1 MKLEEKL
8 GFDKIR
14 EFLAGHCLSPLG
26 ERWVSKISFSADLKQ
41 IKKWLTQT
49 EELKSI
55 LSAEE
60 GFPQSN
66 YFDLTEALEKSKV
79 PGAFLEPEEF
89 GTLRAALNT
98 ILDARDFL
106 IRHAEQ
112 YPELSQLAQAF
123 FLDRS
128 LLKSIDHKIDEKSQI
143 RDKASPE
150 LATIRKKLISE
161 QQHLRKTLD
170 RVFRTVKGSG
180 YIPEGSSL
188 TIRDGRMVIP
198 VAAEH
203 KKRIKGFIHDE
214 SATGHTVFIEPAEAL
229 DINNSLRE
237 LTYAEKR
244 EMIKIL
250 IGLTDEMRTQI
261 EPLKEAFYFLGL
273 IDFIRAKARLA
284 KDLNAVAPEIKP
296 LPGMDWKAVFHPL
309 LFFSHQQTGKQ
320 VVPLDI
326 RLEKACKILI
336 ISGPNAGGKSVAL
349 KTVGL
354 TQYMLQCGLLVPMDE
369 TSAGGIFENIFIDIG
384 DEQSIE
390 NDLSTYSSHLTNMK
404 WFLRKSAGHSLVLL
418 DEFGTGTEPQFGA
431 AIAEAI
437 LQVLLEKGV
446 YGVITTHYSN
456 IKAFAEEHAG
466 IQNGAMQFDL
476 KTLEPLY
483 RLEVGRPGS
492 SFALEIAGKIGLP
505 PEVLA
510 RAEQLLG
517 KDRVDFDKMLNELD
531 KEKQEVSKK
540 EKELSGKEKELNQL
554 KNRYE
559 TLKTELETNQ
569 KKIINQAKSEA
580 AEILSTTNKE
590 IEKTIRHIKEN
601 RAEKKETLKIR
612 QKLDHYK
619 AGIQKEDTAETKETV
634 AVSGEIRAGDAVRIK
649 GKSMV
654 GEVVDVKEKDAEVM
668 MGDLKSTI
676 KLARLEKVSRQQIR
690 QQQRERKALSNTLDL
705 SNKLRD
711 FSTTL
716 ELRGKRGEE
725 ALPLLESFL
734 DSGLLFG
741 RNELKILHGKGDGI
755 LKQIVREYLRSVDFV
770 KTFRDEDV
778 ELGGAGITVVY
789 LK

>member
-26 ERWVSKISFSADLKQ
+26 EKWVTKISFSSDFKL

-49 EELKSI
+49 EELKNII
-55 LSAEE
+55 LAEE

-66 YFDLTEALEKSKV
+66 YFDLSEALEKSKI

-89 GTLRAALNT
+89 GTLRASLNT

-106 IRHAEQ
+106 TNRAEQ

-128 LLKSIDHKIDEKSQI
+128 LVQSIDRAVDEKSQI
-143 RDKASPE
+143 KDKASPE
-150 LATIRKKLISE
+150 LASIRKKMLSE
-161 QQHLRKTLD
+161 QQRLRKTID
-170 RVFRTVKGSG
+170 RVFREVNSSG
-180 YIPEGSSL
+180 FIPEGASL

-198 VAAEH
+198 VTAEH
-203 KKRIKGFIHDE
+203 KKRVKGFIHDE
-214 SATGHTVFIEPAEAL
+214 SATGHTVFIEPTEAL

-244 EMIKIL
+244 EVIKIL
-250 IGLTDEMRTQI
+250 IRLTDELRAQLD
-261 EPLKEAFYFLGL
+261 PLREAFHFLGL

-284 KDLNAVAPEIKP
+284 MELHAIAPTIKP
-296 LPGMDWKAVFHPL
+296 QPGMEWKAVFHPL
-309 LFFSHQQTGKQ
+309 LFFSHHQTEKQ
-320 VVPLDI
+320 VIPLDI
-326 RLEKACKILI
+326 RLDKEYKVLI

-354 TQYMLQCGLLVPMDE
+354 TQYMLQCGLLVAMDE
-369 TSAGGIFENIFIDIG
+369 TSVGGIFENIFIDIG

-404 WFLRKSAGHSLVLL
+404 WFLQRSSECSLVLL

-437 LQVLLEKGV
+437 LLGLLGKGV
-446 YGVITTHYSN
+446 YGVATTHYSN

-466 IQNGAMQFDL
+466 IQNGAMQFDI

-492 SFALEIAGKIGLP
+492 SYALEIAGKIGLP
-505 PEVLA
+505 SEVLA
-510 RAEQLLG
+510 RAEHLLG
-517 KDRVDFDKMLNELD
+517 RDRVDFDKMLNELE

-540 EKELSGKEKELNQL
+540 EAALSGKEKELNQL

-559 TLKTELETNQ
+559 TLKEELETNQ

-619 AGIQKEDTAETKETV
+619 AGIKTEVGPEKREPTV
-634 AVSGEIRAGDAVRIK
+634 ISGEILVGDAVRVK
-649 GKSMV
+649 GQAMV
-654 GEVVDVKEKDAEVM
+654 GEVMGVKGKDAEVL

-690 QQQRERKALSNTLDL
+690 QQQRERKAARNTLDL
-705 SNKLRD
+705 NSKLQG

-716 ELRGKRGEE
+716 DLRGKRGEE
-725 ALPLLESFL
+725 TLPLLESFL